1 MVKEKKVKF
10 KMEAEDLKKMS
21 DKEFRWMLRSYK
33 VMVWNPK
40 RKIKKIPLRGGM
52 RVVDYGCGAGRYTI
66 PIAKSVGPEGKVFAV
81 DICPPAIK
89 YVEELA
95 AKEGLKNIEPVLVES
110 YNTGIQDSSIDLVL
124 LIDTLHMIKDCN
136 ALFLE
141 IHRILKQDG
150 FLFMDPGHLKMS
162 RAREIVEG
170 VFKIVECHGHDML
183 FAPKLQKTSRL
194 TAGHYIK

>member
-1 MVKEKKVKF
+1 
-10 KMEAEDLKKMS
+10 
-21 DKEFRWMLRSYK
+21 MLRSYK
-33 VMVWNPK
+33 VMDIFWNPK

-52 RVVDYGCGAGRYTI
+52 GVVDYGCGAGRYTI

-136 ALFLE
+136 ALFRE

-162 RAREIVEG
+162 RARG
-170 VFKIVECHGHDML
+170 VVGGFFTIVECQGHDML
-183 FAPKLQKTSRL
+183 VTPKLQKTSRL
-194 TAGHYIK
+194 TAGRYIK